1 MSGSPWGN
9 GGNDRPSGGGG
20 GSNRPPNIDD
30 LANQFQDNL
39 KKMFPGKKMPGGNKP
54 FLLFGIIILGLWLAS
69 GFYRVLPDEQGVVLR
84 FGKYVNQTQHNN
96 KTLIRK
102 GGSAPNGGCSFYG
115 LFRTHSLRDSGK
127 QLFYK

>member
-39 KKMFPGKKMPGGNKP
+39 KKCSLEKKCQVEIN
-54 FLLFGIIILGLWLAS
+54 
-69 GFYRVLPDEQGVVLR
+69 R
-84 FGKYVNQTQHNN
+84 FCYLV
-96 KTLIRK
+96 
-102 GGSAPNGGCSFYG
+102 
-115 LFRTHSLRDSGK
+115 
-127 QLFYK
+127 